1 MASARVS
8 EHAQDIAMTDWDT
21 IMQLGEFFQDS
32 MREPVG
38 PVNELYGSS
47 NIQTRRV
54 TQ

>member
-8 EHAQDIAMTDWDT
+8 EHAQDM

-32 MREPVG
+32 MRDPVG

-47 NIQTRRV
+47 DNKTRRV